1 MKLTICAL
9 LSTVVLAL
17 TTSAPSQ
24 NTNSVLNAAD
34 VPKGF
39 PSNVA
44 ELGKMVDKINTD
56 SDKAYDDKIDVEKWH
71 LARMEFKLLES
82 AAEWIQPRLRSH
94 EQWHINH
101 TISEFKRYVLPR
113 RDAQAVSACKNG
125 DRSKFCLY
133 YGFRSYAADVEGL
146 EIEAKAWTDFY
157 VSDDQDA
164 VMQESIN
171 IQLASTKERIDR
183 LRAAPVELWKTEP
196 RAEEVQKIL
205 ERSTD
210 IIDTALAAIQAK
222 RM

>member
-9 LSTVVLAL
+9 FSTVVLAL

-24 NTNSVLNAAD
+24 NSNAVLNAAD

-44 ELGKMVDKINTD
+44 ELGKMVDKFNAD
-56 SDKAYDDKIDVEKWH
+56 SDKAYDEKIDVEKWH

-113 RDAQAVSACKNG
+113 RDAQAVSACQNG
-125 DRSKFCLY
+125 DRSRYCLY
-133 YGFRSYAADVEGL
+133 YSFQLYAADVEGL
-146 EIEAKAWTDFY
+146 EIEAKAWSDFY
-157 VSDDQDA
+157 VSDNLDTD
-164 VMQESIN
+164 MQASIN
-171 IQLASTKERIDR
+171 IQLASTKVKIDR
-183 LRAAPVELWKTEP
+183 LRAAPAELWKTDP
-196 RAEEVQKIL
+196 RAEEVQKNL
-205 ERSTD
+205 DRSTD
-210 IIDTALAAIQAK
+210 IIDAALAAIQAK
-222 RM
+222 RS

>member
-1 MKLTICAL
+1 MKLSICAL

-24 NTNSVLNAAD
+24 NSNAVFNAAD

-44 ELGKMVDKINTD
+44 ELGKMVDKFNAD
-56 SDKAYDDKIDVEKWH
+56 LDKAYDEKINVEKWH
-71 LARMEFKLLES
+71 LARMEFKFLES

-113 RDAQAVSACKNG
+113 RDAQAVLACKNG
-125 DRSKFCLY
+125 DRSRYCLY
-133 YGFRSYAADVEGL
+133 YSFQLYAADVEGL

-157 VSDDQDA
+157 VSDNLDA
-164 VMQESIN
+164 DMQASIN
-171 IQLASTKERIDR
+171 IQLASTKVKIDR
-183 LRAAPVELWKTEP
+183 LRAAPAELWKTEP
-196 RAEEVQKIL
+196 RAEEVQKNL
-205 ERSTD
+205 DRSTD
-210 IIDTALAAIQAK
+210 IIDAALAAIQAK
-222 RM
+222 RS